1 MPDENI
7 PYDATV
13 FTICGVYYQL
23 KDFKTA
29 NKLAKKL
36 FDIFEGDLRVYNSQE
51 SNRKMAY
58 GRDMGQAKE
67 ILKRL
72 TGLAEQFKQDS
83 LSKDF
88 MKRISN
94 VMTAEDLEPPAEET
108 QP

>member
-1 MPDENI
+1 
-7 PYDATV
+7 
-13 FTICGVYYQL
+13 
-23 KDFKTA
+23 
-29 NKLAKKL
+29 
-36 FDIFEGDLRVYNSQE
+36 
-51 SNRKMAY
+51 MAY